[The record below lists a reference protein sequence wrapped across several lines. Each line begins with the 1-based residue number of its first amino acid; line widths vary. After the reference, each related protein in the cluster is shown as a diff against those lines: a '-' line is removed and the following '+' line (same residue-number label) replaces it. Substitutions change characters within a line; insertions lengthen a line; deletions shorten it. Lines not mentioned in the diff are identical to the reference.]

1 MSDHSRDEPFP
12 RKPLIAV
19 AALIG
24 FSLLLVAGARLV
36 GLSASQAPRSAVSE
50 RIDLRFEDRADG
62 AVTVFRAEDTELVAV
77 LPPGSNGF
85 VRGVLRG
92 MARERRS
99 RGVGEEVPFRL
110 ARLAD
115 GRLTLQDLATGRVIE
130 LKAFGADNE
139 AAFAALLAHGNRV
152 AAQ

>member
-1 MSDHSRDEPFP
+1 MSDHSRNEPFP

-24 FSLLLVAGARLV
+24 FSLVLVAGARLS
-36 GLSASQAPRSAVSE
+36 GLSASQAPPSAVSE
-50 RIDLRFEDRADG
+50 QIDLRFEDRADG
-62 AVTVFRAEDTELVAV
+62 AVTVLRAEDAELVAV
-77 LPPGSNGF
+77 LAPGSNGF

-99 RGVGEEVPFRL
+99 RDVGEEVPFRL

-130 LKAFGADNE
+130 LKAFGPDNE
-139 AAFAALLAHGNRV
+139 AAFAALLADGSRI

>member
-1 MSDHSRDEPFP
+1 MSDSARNEPFP

-24 FSLLLVAGARLV
+24 FSLVLVTGARLS
-36 GLSASQAPRSAVSE
+36 GLSASQAPPSPVSE
-50 RIDLRFEDRADG
+50 QVDLRFEDRADG
-62 AVTVFRAEDTELVAV
+62 AVTVFRAEDAELVAV
-77 LPPGSNGF
+77 LAPGSNGF

-99 RGVGEEVPFRL
+99 RDASEAIPFRL

-130 LKAFGADNE
+130 LKAFGPDNE
-139 AAFAALLAHGNRV
+139 AAFAALLADGSRI